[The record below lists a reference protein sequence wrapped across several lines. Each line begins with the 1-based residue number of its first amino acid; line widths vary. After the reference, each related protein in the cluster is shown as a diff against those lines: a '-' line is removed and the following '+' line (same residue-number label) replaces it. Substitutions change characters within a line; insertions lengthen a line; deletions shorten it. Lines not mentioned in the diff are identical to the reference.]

1 MQNNSEGRGSFSTLG
16 KGHMVLAPH
25 LSFSSA
31 VLYMSPE
38 QWHPLSSHERKS
50 KGMTKQQALMTGSLI
65 PLAAYIQTFC
75 CVGKITDSY
84 LGFKWIFCFLT
95 LNSILI
101 NSIINYFH
109 AAKFNGSFSLY
120 LIYLLSVAFYSIEH
134 LLHETDISIYVFD
147 ASFVVSLF
155 AF

>member
-1 MQNNSEGRGSFSTLG
+1 MQNNSEEGKFSTLG

-38 QWHPLSSHERKS
+38 QWHHFPVTRESPRNDK
-50 KGMTKQQALMTGSLI
+50 AAGSDDWLLI

-84 LGFKWIFCFLT
+84 LGFKWIFCFCLT

-134 LLHETDISIYVFD
+134 LLHETDISIYIFD
-147 ASFVVSLF
+147 ASFVVSLSF
-155 AF
+155 